1 VSPPIRGLTAA
12 KKFGIIVERERKKKK
27 MKIPKSS
34 TIRSKIHAYA
44 KKADMTIMH
53 NLDGTYNVWSNVI
66 GYHTHKNVNM
76 DTVVRVVVDELYA
89 MEFRKNPSMVSV
101 S

>member
-1 VSPPIRGLTAA
+1 MR
-12 KKFGIIVERERKKKK
+12 
-27 MKIPKSS
+27 IPKSS

-76 DTVVRVVVDELYA
+76 DTVVRVVSDELYA
-89 MEFRKNPSMVSV
+89 MNFRLGASPSWGVDTN
-101 S
+101 